1 MSTNPTLEIK
11 NYGQSIWMD
20 YLDRGL
26 IESGELREKTETRG
40 VRGVTSN
47 PKTFSSAIGNSDI
60 YNADIEAG
68 VRAGK
73 STQEIYETLIF
84 EDIRNACDV
93 LRPVYDESG
102 GNDGFVSIEV
112 SPHLARDT
120 QGTVEEARRFFQAV
134 NRDNVLIKI
143 PGTKEGFPAIEQAIS
158 EGINVNVTLLFS
170 IDSYTEAAWAYIR
183 GLEQRVERGEP
194 IDKIASV
201 ASFFLSRIDSKV
213 DERIDAKIREIG
225 TEALSEEARLQ
236 DLRGKIAIANAK
248 VAYHQFQ
255 EILDSDRW
263 KALAQ
268 KGANV
273 QRVLWAST
281 STKDPRYSDVR
292 YVDALVGEHTINT
305 LPPKTIEACAEH
317 CDIAANRVEEGVD
330 NAYKL
335 LESLGE
341 PDINI
346 SYDQVMHELIEEGIE
361 KFANPFDELM
371 QSLEEKSKQLSPA

>member
-1 MSTNPTLEIK
+1 MTTNPTLEIK

-26 IESGELREKTETRG
+26 IESGELREKTENRG

-47 PKTFSSAIGNSDI
+47 PKTFSSAVSNSNI

-68 VRAGK
+68 IKAGK
-73 STQEIYETLIF
+73 STSEIYESLII

-93 LRPVYDESG
+93 LRPIYDESD
-102 GNDGFVSIEV
+102 GNDGFISIEV

-120 QGTVEEARRFFQAV
+120 QGTLEEARKFFQAV
-134 NRDNVLIKI
+134 DRDNVLIKI

-201 ASFFLSRIDSKV
+201 ASFFLSRIDTKV
-213 DERIDAKIREIG
+213 DERIDARIKEIG
-225 TEALSEEARLQ
+225 TENLSEEARLQ

-248 VAYHQFQ
+248 VAYHKFK

-292 YVDALVGEHTINT
+292 YIDALVGEHTINT
-305 LPPKTIEACAEH
+305 LPPKTIEACADH
-317 CDIAANRVEEGVD
+317 CDVAPNRVEEGVD
-330 NAYKL
+330 EAYKL
-335 LESLGE
+335 LESLSD

>member
-1 MSTNPTLEIK
+1 
-11 NYGQSIWMD
+11 MD
-20 YLDRGL
+20 DLDRGL
-26 IESGELREKTETRG
+26 IESGELREKTENRG

-47 PKTFSSAIGNSDI
+47 PKTFSSAVSNSNI

-68 VRAGK
+68 IKAGK
-73 STQEIYETLIF
+73 STSEIYESLII

-93 LRPVYDESG
+93 LRPIYDESD
-102 GNDGFVSIEV
+102 GNDGFISIEV

-120 QGTVEEARRFFQAV
+120 QGTLEEARKFFQAV
-134 NRDNVLIKI
+134 DRDNVLIKI

-201 ASFFLSRIDSKV
+201 ASFFLSRIDTKV
-213 DERIDAKIREIG
+213 DERIDARIKEIG
-225 TEALSEEARLQ
+225 TENLSEEARLQ

-248 VAYHQFQ
+248 VAYHKFK

-292 YVDALVGEHTINT
+292 YIDALVGEHTINT
-305 LPPKTIEACAEH
+305 LPPKTIEACADH
-317 CDIAANRVEEGVD
+317 CDVAPNRVEEGVD
-330 NAYKL
+330 EAYKL
-335 LESLGE
+335 LESLSD